1 MRLSLTPKIISGNDV
16 LKAESLKKSFDTVQ
30 LFENVSFDVKRGEKV
45 AIIGPNGVGKS
56 TLFKILLGKVRQD
69 KGEIR
74 IGTNVH
80 IGYYD
85 QEQQE
90 LDETK
95 TIFQEIADTYPTMDN
110 GKIRIFWQP
119 LFLQET
125 IFIKPFLP

>member
-1 MRLSLTPKIISGNDV
+1 MFDFFLLYFVSFLLYLSVNFFLFTIKGIIS
-16 LKAESLKKSFDTVQ
+16 FIY
-30 LFENVSFDVKRGEKV
+30 

-69 KGEIR
+69 KGEIK

-90 LDETK
+90 LEESK
-95 TIFQEIADTYPTMDN
+95 TIFQEIFCAV
-110 GKIRIFWQP
+110 
-119 LFLQET
+119 LL
-125 IFIKPFLP
+125 IKYLSWEMYMTVPS